1 MPTYEF
7 SAFLQVRGDT
17 EREARARLDELLDVA
32 GTTMGITV
40 GIDDGEP
47 VEVDEDDDED

>member
-7 SAFLQVRGDT
+7 SAFLQVAGDT
-17 EREARARLDELLDVA
+17 EHEARARLDELQEVA

-40 GIDDGEP
+40 GIDEGEP
-47 VEVDEDDDED
+47 VELDDDDGDD